1 MNIRRLFHRIFF
13 PISPAVEQPYGVKRA
28 SEMAVKTEIWRRI
41 KIKENKKARR

>member
-13 PISPAVEQPYGVKRA
+13 PISPAVEQPYVEKRA
-28 SEMAVKTEIWRRI
+28 SEMAVKTEIWRRM